1 MNNGQGRLGAPYGC
15 RPADDTKG
23 WRLVGNQASSAGD
36 GRERGDSSGK
46 EMKQMSEIHDYFQA
60 LRKIS
65 QTFNTTFDEQALV
78 RLIVDTTVEALNLK
92 AVSVYLTNETTNEIV
107 PMHRKGLSDEYLASG
122 LTGPD
127 LILPVLRQNGYLWA
141 KEATQDPQLN
151 NHDAK
156 AREGIGSILIVPVK
170 AVDQIIGMISCYTAE
185 PRDFLTD
192 DIDFVAALGEQAGYA
207 IEHARVVERLRENN
221 RLLLD
226 FTTSINSTLKLKNVL
241 HILAADMAERFD
253 VKGSSILLF
262 DEHREKLCFM
272 TGFGLSEKYAARDRL
287 VVEESVRQTL
297 EGHTVFIEDA
307 QTDERVK
314 YKESK
319 KEEGI
324 VSILSVPIMAHSR
337 VLGALRLYSGVRRH
351 FSEDELMLIQSLGQI
366 GGLAIQN
373 ATLYTRLRED
383 MKDLEEDVWSH
394 RLWF

>member
-1 MNNGQGRLGAPYGC
+1 MA
-15 RPADDTKG
+15 
-23 WRLVGNQASSAGD
+23 
-36 GRERGDSSGK
+36 
-46 EMKQMSEIHDYFQA
+46 EIRSTFQA
-60 LRKIS
+60 LRKVS
-65 QTFNTTFDEQALV
+65 RRFSSTFDEQELV
-78 RLIVDTTVEALNLK
+78 HLVVDTTIEILNLK

-107 PMHRKGLSDEYLASG
+107 PMDHRGLSDEYLASG
-122 LTGPD
+122 LSGPD
-127 LILPVLRQNGYLWA
+127 RIIPVLRKDGYLLA
-141 KEATQDPQLN
+141 RDAASDPQLN
-151 NHDAK
+151 HHDAK

-170 AVDQIIGMISCYTAE
+170 AADQIIGMISSYSSE
-185 PRDFLTD
+185 PRDFSSE

-241 HILAADMAERFD
+241 HILAADIAERFD
-253 VKGSSILLF
+253 VKGSSILMF
-262 DEHREKLCFM
+262 DENREKLCFM
-272 TGFGLSEKYAARDRL
+272 TGYGLSEKYAARDRL

-297 EGHTVFIEDA
+297 EGNTVFIEDA
-307 QTDERVK
+307 QTDDRVK

-319 KEEGI
+319 QKEGI

-337 VLGALRLYSGVRRH
+337 VLGALRLYSGIRRH

-373 ATLYTRLRED
+373 ATMYTRLKDD
-383 MKDLEEDVWSH
+383 MKDLEEEVWSH

>member
-1 MNNGQGRLGAPYGC
+1 MAEIKNYF
-15 RPADDTKG
+15 
-23 WRLVGNQASSAGD
+23 
-36 GRERGDSSGK
+36 DS
-46 EMKQMSEIHDYFQA
+46 
-60 LRKIS
+60 LRQIS
-65 QTFNTTFDEQALV
+65 RTFNTTFDEKELV
-78 RLIVDTTVEALNLK
+78 QVVVDTTIETLQLK
-92 AVSVYLTNETTNEIV
+92 AASVYLINESTNEIM
-107 PMHRKGLSDEYLASG
+107 PMHHKGLSNEYLASG
-122 LTGPD
+122 LTGPEMITP
-127 LILPVLRQNGYLWA
+127 ILRKNGYLLA
-141 KEATQDPQLN
+141 RDAASDPQLD
-151 NHDAK
+151 HHEAK

-170 AVDQIIGMISCYTAE
+170 AVDRVIGIISSYSAE
-185 PRDFLTD
+185 QRDFSPE
-192 DIDFVAALGEQAGYA
+192 DIDFVAAMGEQAGYA

-241 HILAADMAERFD
+241 HILAADIAERFD

-262 DEHREKLCFM
+262 DEQREKLCFM
-272 TGFGLSEKYAARDRL
+272 TGYGLSERYAARDRL

-297 EGHTVFIEDA
+297 EGNTVFIEDA

-314 YKESK
+314 YKDSK

-324 VSILSVPIMAHSR
+324 VTILSVPIMAHSR
-337 VLGALRLYSGVRRH
+337 VLGALRLYSGVRRQ

-383 MKDLEEDVWSH
+383 MKDLEEEVWSH